1 MRGVEDYL
9 EQIKRLEEDGRRCTA
24 TVLAQTLGVSLPS
37 ASEMLKRL
45 AEEGYL
51 RKDRDGSVHLTF
63 SGRPLAH
70 VMLRR
75 HRLVERLL
83 TDILGMPWHEVHVE
97 AHRLEHAISS
107 RMEEHLAQTLGF
119 PEYCPH
125 GHPICPVDR
134 RTLRPLASAAAGD
147 EAGIAQISETKEDL
161 LAYMNQVGVRPGS
174 VVKVLEAAPFG
185 GPLTLQTDAGTVTI
199 GLEVAAYVQ
208 VCEPEE
214 ADWINRKSMEPTTDP
229 GFSRSPPS

>member
-1 MRGVEDYL
+1 VRGVEDYL
-9 EQIKRLEEDGRRCTA
+9 QQIKRLEEDGQRCTA

-51 RKDRDGSVHLTF
+51 KRHKDGSIRLTEY
-63 SGRPLAH
+63 GRPLAH
-70 VMLRR
+70 VVLRR

-83 TDILGMPWHEVHVE
+83 TDILGMPWHEVHGE

-107 RMEEHLAQTLGF
+107 RVEEHLAAALGF

-134 RTLRPLASAAAGD
+134 RQLRPLTEVDPEEQVAV
-147 EAGIAQISETKEDL
+147 AQISEIKEEL
-161 LAYMNQVGVRPGS
+161 LTYLDKIGIRPGR
-174 VVKVLEAAPFG
+174 VVKVIEVAPFS
-185 GPLTLQTDAGTVTI
+185 GPLVIEGEEGTVTL
-199 GLEVAAYVQ
+199 GREVATYVQ
-208 VCEPEE
+208 VADPAQ
-214 ADWINRKSMEPTTDP
+214 ADWIQRRAADI
-229 GFSRSPPS
+229 R